1 MKKDLSREI
10 SESLLSQVHIMRD
23 EELLCV
29 FIVYTLCWCMFGMC
43 CLELNTHICWPL
55 TWADL
60 CEQLEAAG
68 QDKLCAEIIM

>member
-29 FIVYTLCWCMFGMC
+29 FIVYTLC
-43 CLELNTHICWPL
+43 
-55 TWADL
+55 
-60 CEQLEAAG
+60 
-68 QDKLCAEIIM
+68 